1 MLTLL
6 HNSGHQYSCFPP
18 HSDEGLE
25 ICFADPPLAAE
36 AVGHQVA
43 ALDPTSNCLSR
54 YLHVLCRLLYGEQG
68 GEGMFGL
75 NASIIA
81 HVVLL
86 RGWVGGKSLYWE
98 KIRTVLVT
106 IRDTL
111 GQHSAQAGVLGP
123 ASYRFAVCLEGM
135 RASRSSPG
143 F

>member
-1 MLTLL
+1 M
-6 HNSGHQYSCFPP
+6 
-18 HSDEGLE
+18 
-25 ICFADPPLAAE
+25 AE
-36 AVGHQVA
+36 AVGDQIA
-43 ALDPTSNCLSR
+43 ALDPSADCFGR